1 MFNKTSLYFY
11 FLLFFTFLCFFIFS
25 LPKLPYFSIYTINKT
40 FSLEEEEAQNGEETW
55 VKKWGNLSPKLRGV
69 SPDFYFRFG
78 GKKPLGILA
87 NIAYIRLH

>member
-40 FSLEEEEAQNGEETW
+40 FSLEEEEAQNGEET
-55 VKKWGNLSPKLRGV
+55 
-69 SPDFYFRFG
+69 
-78 GKKPLGILA
+78 
-87 NIAYIRLH
+87 